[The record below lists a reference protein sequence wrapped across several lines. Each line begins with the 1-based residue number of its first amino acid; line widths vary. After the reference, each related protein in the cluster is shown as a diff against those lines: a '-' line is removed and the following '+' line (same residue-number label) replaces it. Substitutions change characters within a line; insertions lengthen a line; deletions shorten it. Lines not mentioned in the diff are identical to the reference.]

1 MSNELKELMEQLGQ
15 ALERVVRDSDQIRGI
30 ISEIEKSGHEAS
42 FSLAVLPGGFKGK
55 GSELRR
61 TIYGSGKGHG
71 TRSSAHRVSA
81 FDRRFLRALKIELP
95 D

>member
-15 ALERVVRDSDQIRGI
+15 ALERVVRDSDQIRGL

-42 FSLAVLPGGFKGK
+42 FSLAVLLGRKGK

-71 TRSSAHRVSA
+71 TRNSAHRVSA

>member
-15 ALERVVRDSDQIRGI
+15 ALEEVVRDSSRIRGLI
-30 ISEIEKSGHEAS
+30 QEIEKSGHEAS
-42 FSLAVLPGGFKGK
+42 LSLAVILGLKGK

-61 TIYGSGKGHG
+61 TIYGSGKSHG

>member
-15 ALERVVRDSDQIRGI
+15 ALEEVIRDSDRIRGL
-30 ISEIEKSGHEAS
+30 ISQIENSGHEAS
-42 FSLAVLPGGFKGK
+42 LSLAVLLGLKGQ
-55 GSELRR
+55 GAELRR
-61 TIYGSGKGHG
+61 TVYGAGKGHKA
-71 TRSSAHRVSA
+71 RSSAHRVSA

>member
-15 ALERVVRDSDQIRGI
+15 ALERVVRDSDQIRGL

-42 FSLAVLPGGFKGK
+42 FSLAVFLGRKGK

-71 TRSSAHRVSA
+71 PRSSAHRVSA

>member
-15 ALERVVRDSDQIRGI
+15 ALEEIVRDSSRIRDLI
-30 ISEIEKSGHEAS
+30 REIEKSGHEAS
-42 FSLAVLPGGFKGK
+42 LSLAVLLGLKGK
-55 GSELRR
+55 GAELRR

-71 TRSSAHRVSA
+71 VRSSAHRVSA

>member
-15 ALERVVRDSDQIRGI
+15 ALEEIVRDSSRIRDLI
-30 ISEIEKSGHEAS
+30 REIEKSGHETS
-42 FSLAVLPGGFKGK
+42 LSLAVLLGLKGK
-55 GSELRR
+55 GAELRR

-71 TRSSAHRVSA
+71 ARSSAHRVSA

>member
-1 MSNELKELMEQLGQ
+1 MSKELKELMEQLGQ
-15 ALERVVRDSDQIRGI
+15 ALEEVVRDSSRIRGLI
-30 ISEIEKSGHEAS
+30 QEIEKSGHEAS
-42 FSLAVLPGGFKGK
+42 LSLAVLLGLKGK
-55 GSELRR
+55 GAELRR

>member
-15 ALERVVRDSDQIRGI
+15 ALEKVVRDSDQIRGL
-30 ISEIEKSGHEAS
+30 ISEIEKSGDEAS
-42 FSLAVLPGGFKGK
+42 LSLAVTLGFKGK

-61 TIYGSGKGHG
+61 TIYGSGKGQG